1 MQVLYALITHVKFC
15 VYWILFTIRWCPAW
29 CADFTISFKQI
40 YWVNVIGLILRL
52 TKYVNLKG
60 QNLATKIGYN
70 LKQQPYSIK

>member
-1 MQVLYALITHVKFC
+1 MK
-15 VYWILFTIRWCPAW
+15 ILLKN
-29 CADFTISFKQI
+29 ISFKQI